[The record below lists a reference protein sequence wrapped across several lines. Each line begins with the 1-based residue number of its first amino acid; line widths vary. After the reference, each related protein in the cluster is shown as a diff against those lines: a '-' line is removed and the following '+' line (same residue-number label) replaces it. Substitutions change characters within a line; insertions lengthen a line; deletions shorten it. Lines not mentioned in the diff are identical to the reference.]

1 MVVKRYFLIIFF
13 LACCSLFF
21 FDNGKAITL
30 NDAATLKNLE
40 IRAKKFETIFY
51 YSERIDSSI
60 YLDGFAT
67 FTQLIESCIALQ
79 RQSGDRKFAEKAYYY
94 LERLKSI
101 KLLLLLKSANLPDS
115 TRAKQYQLLSRQL
128 DLYREQSGMFDP
140 PYSFYYEDSLVQK
153 ERMRFKS
160 SVQAFQDSVRSIDPN
175 LYLLLLFQKSV
186 NLNEITQSY
195 LHQNQIIIDFWV
207 NSERLFLFM
216 IATDSIAIFQ
226 YEIPAEQIKLKI
238 IKLMASLHQKHDL
251 LQLQFDYKLAH
262 ELYQQLFMP
271 IEKYALLSKEIIII
285 PDNFLTGFPFE
296 ILVTDTSSRRNAH
309 AKDVLYGDMSSL
321 TFLVQRHAFSYNF
334 SIKALSPQFLEF
346 QIVKNLGHRLLA
358 MNEPIIT
365 SSSSYSSF
373 QIDELYSQFQNMNHT
388 NAEIKRVARLLWRH
402 NILTKG
408 RATKNYFLNSGRF
421 YRWIYLALPG
431 ILNNSNPMNSAL
443 LFTQDYSDSLVSSA
457 WLSASEV
464 MKSKLSA
471 DLLTMSGC
479 EALPLDQNYNQGIVA
494 LPQSFLYSGVK
505 SILFNQWH
513 VESSST
519 SEFMAKFY
527 WELKYK
533 RQTNALALQQAKIAS
548 LKNTFVFSKQKI
560 SGAHPHFWA
569 SFVLVGNPNI
579 RPPYKE
585 RIPQWG
591 IIIIVYV
598 VVILVALYITRKTRP
613 K

>member
-1 MVVKRYFLIIFF
+1 MVAKKYFFSIFF
-13 LACCSLFF
+13 LACFSLFF
-21 FDNGKAITL
+21 FSTGKAIMP
-30 NDAATLKNLE
+30 NDTATLKNLE
-40 IRAKKFETIFY
+40 NRAKKFETIFY
-51 YSERIDSSI
+51 YSDRIDSSI

-67 FTQLIESCIALQ
+67 FTQLIESCIDMQ

-101 KLLLLLKSANLPDS
+101 KLLLLLKNANLPDS

-128 DLYREQSGMFDP
+128 ELYREQLGMTDP
-140 PYSFYYEDSLVQK
+140 PYSIYEDTLAQND
-153 ERMRFKS
+153 RMRYKS
-160 SVQAFQDSVRSIDPN
+160 SVQSFQDSVRSIDPN
-175 LYLLLLFQKSV
+175 LYLLLLFQQPV
-186 NLNEITQSY
+186 DLNEITQSY
-195 LHQNQIIIDFWV
+195 LHQNQIIFDFWV
-207 NSERLFLFM
+207 NDERLFLFM
-216 IATDSIAIFQ
+216 IATDSTAIFQ
-226 YEIPAEQIKLKI
+226 YEIPAEQIKSKI
-238 IKLMASLHQKHDL
+238 SKLMSSLHQKHDL

-262 ELYQQLFMP
+262 ELYQQLFKP

-296 ILVTDTSSRRNAH
+296 ILVTDTSFRKNTH
-309 AKDVLYGDMSSL
+309 AKDALYDDISKL
-321 TFLVQRHAFSYNF
+321 TFLVHQHAFSYNY

-346 QIVKNLGHRLLA
+346 QIVKNLGRRLLA
-358 MNEPIIT
+358 MNAPIIT
-365 SSSSYSSF
+365 SSSSYSSY
-373 QIDELYSQFQNMNHT
+373 QIDELYFQLQNLNNT

-431 ILNNSNPMNSAL
+431 ILNNNNPMNSAL
-443 LFTQDYSDSLVSSA
+443 LFTQDYTDSLVSSA
-457 WLSASEV
+457 WMSASEV

-479 EALPLDQNYNQGIVA
+479 EALPIDQNENQGLVA
-494 LPQSFLYSGVK
+494 LPQAFLYAGVK
-505 SILFNQWH
+505 SVLLNQWH
-513 VESSST
+513 VESSYT

-548 LKNTFVFSKQKI
+548 LKNTFVFKKQKI

-569 SFVLVGNPNI
+569 SFMLIGNPNI

-585 RIPQWG
+585 RIPPWG
-591 IIIIVYV
+591 IIIMTYV
-598 VVILVALYITRKTRP
+598 VIILVALYITRKTRQ